1 MASTNQHHTVL
12 SDEEIVRRAILRF
25 NRDCHTDG
33 TLACQ
38 PSVHLSEVV
47 QNVVTL
53 RNVNGDLALY
63 QITPSLRLRRISSVT
78 F

>member
-12 SDEEIVRRAILRF
+12 SDEEIVRKAIARF
-25 NRDCHTDG
+25 NRDCRTG
-33 TLACQ
+33 GSLACQ

-53 RNVNGDLALY
+53 RNVTGDLAMY
-63 QITPSLRLRRISSVT
+63 EVSPSLRLHRISSVPC
-78 F
+78 